1 MYTRKNG
8 RGRYGGARN
17 RTRRASQKGGA
28 RDEDAAPFSLEGL
41 RDAIIGKPEETTK
54 KQEDTVKEV
63 TDDMLS
69 FESTTPDTEIVGEDD
84 MTSEVED
91 EGDDMTGEV
100 EEKEEEEGEEGEKME
115 QEEKGEDEDKEEED
129 ENGEDEKEEDEKEE
143 KDEKAEEDENGEDEK
158 EKEEPVSSLDTVS
171 DVATAF
177 SNYYGVDTTDVTKEA
192 PDIEYKTLHEE
203 TLMEKNGQ
211 LCFKKKLVKDELIA
225 VLFHSSIGFKH
236 GVHEYPAVDVLK
248 KYTRSNTPVN
258 VIVKQEKLPM
268 KAEYRKGVYVATMA
282 LTLKTTEDVL
292 PGTSVVCPYVPDMS
306 SSKEQD
312 ITEVEKVEEEVLMGS
327 DDDVS
332 DFIE

>member
-28 RDEDAAPFSLEGL
+28 RDEDVAPFSLEGL

-54 KQEDTVKEV
+54 KQEDTVEEV

-69 FESTTPDTEIVGEDD
+69 FESTTPDAEIVGEDD

-100 EEKEEEEGEEGEKME
+100 EEKEEDEK
-115 QEEKGEDEDKEEED
+115 EED
-129 ENGEDEKEEDEKEE
+129 EKAEEDKAEDEKEEDEKEE
-143 KDEKAEEDENGEDEK
+143 DEKEEDEKKEDEK
-158 EKEEPVSSLDTVS
+158 EEDEKEEEEPVSSLDTVS
-171 DVATAF
+171 DVAAAF

-211 LCFKKKLVKDELIA
+211 LCFKKKLAKDELIA

-248 KYTRSNTPVN
+248 KYTRPNTPVN

>member
-28 RDEDAAPFSLEGL
+28 RDKDAAPFSLEGL

-54 KQEDTVKEV
+54 KQEDTVEEV

-69 FESTTPDTEIVGEDD
+69 FESTTPDAEIVGEDD

-115 QEEKGEDEDKEEED
+115 QEEKGE
-129 ENGEDEKEEDEKEE
+129 EDEKEEDEKEE
-143 KDEKAEEDENGEDEK
+143 DEK
-158 EKEEPVSSLDTVS
+158 EEEEPVSSLDTVS
-171 DVATAF
+171 DVAAAF

-211 LCFKKKLVKDELIA
+211 LCFKKKLAKDELIA

-248 KYTRSNTPVN
+248 KYTRPNTPVN